1 MRGLGE
7 IAVAEALPE
16 VFVVFAALVTTLA
29 DTWFVF
35 GVLTL
40 GYWFLPARWSHQP
53 RRRLATL
60 IALATC
66 TLAAVT
72 ALKHGFAVPR
82 PGGAATPG
90 WLPDLAAAWF
100 ANTAGADGFG
110 FPSGHAAGAT
120 ILYGGL
126 VFVLDWA
133 DRRRRALVFGT
144 VAVAVALSRVALQVH
159 YLVDIV
165 AGAVLGL
172 VVLFGGL
179 GLAGA
184 DLGPLLAVEGSA
196 ADAAAIGDS
205 ATDDSAADDSAVPRT
220 DGPLA
225 DLDPTP
231 VFLVAAAIGA
241 GGVVVSTVGGY
252 HEGVLEGAMAIG
264 TALGGAAA
272 WRLVDGDEPTVRPT
286 VAGPGFVVAGG
297 LWFGALGL
305 EPPVPLAAVLSAVGV
320 GVIIAL
326 PALQRRI

>member
-7 IAVAEALPE
+7 IAIADALPE
-16 VFVVFAALVTTLA
+16 AIVVLFAVVTTLA

-40 GYWFLPARWSHQP
+40 GYWFLPARWIPQP
-53 RRRLATL
+53 RRRMATL

-82 PGGAATPG
+82 PGGAATPE
-90 WLPDLAAAWF
+90 WLPSLAAAWF
-100 ANTAGADGFG
+100 ENTVSADGFG

-133 DRRRRALVFGT
+133 DRRRRAILFGT
-144 VAVAVALSRVALQVH
+144 VAVAVAFSRVALQVH

-165 AGAVLGL
+165 AGAVLG
-172 VVLFGGL
+172 VAVLFGGL
-179 GLAGA
+179 RLAGA
-184 DLGPLLAVEGSA
+184 DVRRLLAG
-196 ADAAAIGDS
+196 GDIS
-205 ATDDSAADDSAVPRT
+205 DNLATT
-220 DGPLA
+220 DPLA

-231 VFLVAAAIGA
+231 VFLVASAIGA
-241 GGVVVSTVGGY
+241 GGVVVSIVGGY

-264 TALGGAAA
+264 TALGGAGA
-272 WRLVDGDEPTVRPT
+272 WRLVDSDEPTVQPT
-286 VAGPGFVVAGG
+286 VAVPGFLVAGG

-305 EPPVPLAAVLSAVGV
+305 EPPVLVAGILAAVGV
-320 GVIIAL
+320 GVIVGL